1 MRGFV
6 EATGSRT
13 DPSTKGIHHGELR
26 PTRYPHHRGR
36 RRPRRTRRRPGGPHR
51 VRPAERA
58 GRQRGREHA
67 GGPLA
72 DGRRAPAGALPGPF
86 RFTPPATEQSTATD
100 AAPSSRTAAEPAD
113 EESTESETTEP
124 GESTETTEAD
134 ESEATEAEPA
144 ESTEAAPA
152 ATTPA
157 PTTQGLLPSIPGS
170 PVAAQASPQ
179 VAGVDP
185 SSALQS
191 LDSGSMF

>member
-1 MRGFV
+1 MENFARRGI
-6 EATGSRT
+6 RT
-13 DPSTKGIHHGELR
+13 TVAVAGLAALGVGLAAPTAFALPSVPDVSGVGNTQAVPS
-26 PTRYPHHRGR
+26 PT
-36 RRPRRTRRRPGGPHR
+36 
-51 VRPAERA
+51 
-58 GRQRGREHA
+58 
-67 GGPLA
+67 
-72 DGRRAPAGALPGPF
+72 DGAAPAGALGALPGPF

-100 AAPSSRTAAEPAD
+100 AAPLSRTAAEPAD

>member
-1 MRGFV
+1 MENFARRGI
-6 EATGSRT
+6 RT
-13 DPSTKGIHHGELR
+13 TVAVAGLAALGVGLAAPTAFALPSVPDVSGVGNTQAVPS
-26 PTRYPHHRGR
+26 PT
-36 RRPRRTRRRPGGPHR
+36 
-51 VRPAERA
+51 
-58 GRQRGREHA
+58 
-67 GGPLA
+67 
-72 DGRRAPAGALPGPF
+72 DGAAPAGALGALPGPF

-100 AAPSSRTAAEPAD
+100 AAPSSRAAAEPAD

-134 ESEATEAEPA
+134 ESEATEAESTEST

-157 PTTQGLLPSIPGS
+157 PTTQGLLRSIPGS

>member
-1 MRGFV
+1 MENFARRGI
-6 EATGSRT
+6 RT
-13 DPSTKGIHHGELR
+13 TVAVAGLAALGVGLAAPTAFALPSVPDISGVGNTQAVPS
-26 PTRYPHHRGR
+26 PTN
-36 RRPRRTRRRPGGPHR
+36 
-51 VRPAERA
+51 AA
-58 GRQRGREHA
+58 
-67 GGPLA
+67 
-72 DGRRAPAGALPGPF
+72 APAGALPSPF
-86 RFTPPATEQSTATD
+86 QFTPPAAEQYTATD
-100 AAPSSRTAAEPAD
+100 AAPSSRAAAEPTD

-124 GESTETTEAD
+124 GEARDSRETTEAD
-134 ESEATEAEPA
+134 ESEATEANPA
-144 ESTEAAPA
+144 ESTESTESTEAAPA